1 MDSYKFNAIKILS
14 PVIFCSIFRLPTVF
28 GITLGITANHIDTNV
43 LSNIKDML
51 DWKILGMIHKF
62 TIFLFYFWITKY

>member
-51 DWKILGMIHKF
+51 D
-62 TIFLFYFWITKY
+62 